1 MTGYAYENCMSAKR
15 SASAMRAS
23 FACASYVDTAS
34 DAVSAFVYATGVV
47 SLLVVGA
54 IYALLNVNVL
64 NILVGLIIGC
74 MK

>member
-1 MTGYAYENCMSAKR
+1 MTGYAYTKCMSAKR

-23 FACASYVDTAS
+23 SACASYVDTAFA
-34 DAVSAFVYATGVV
+34 AVSTFVYAMGGV
-47 SLLVVGA
+47 SLLLVGA

-64 NILVGLIIGC
+64 NILVRLILGC

>member
-1 MTGYAYENCMSAKR
+1 MTRTAYDMCMNANR

-23 FACASYVDTAS
+23 SACASSVDTAS
-34 DAVSAFVYATGVV
+34 DAVSIFVSNRGI
-47 SLLVVGA
+47 SLLVAA

-64 NILVGLIIGC
+64 NILVRLIIGC

>member
-1 MTGYAYENCMSAKR
+1 MTGFACDKCMSAKR

-23 FACASYVDTAS
+23 FACASYVDTAFN
-34 DAVSAFVYATGVV
+34 AVSTFVYAMGGV
-47 SLLVVGA
+47 SLLLVGA

-64 NILVGLIIGC
+64 NILVRLIIGC